1 MRGATVPLPLAIP
14 RELVLRF
21 LGYPPDRS
29 PTPATARRLD
39 AVLPEARSL
48 ARGRGTWRLF
58 PTSEAARFGLEAIDA
73 GGLVLGLAS
82 AGDRIE
88 RRSAECIAAGD
99 PLGALLFD
107 AMGSAAAEEAADRLS
122 ASVMAGA
129 DGAAR
134 LQPAEVS
141 CRVSPGYG
149 RWTLAAQRA
158 LVAAL
163 PDIGVRLTA
172 SLMLV
177 PRKSTTFAL
186 WIDARVPPRVGL
198 SGCAVCGLEACRY
211 RRAPA

>member
-1 MRGATVPLPLAIP
+1 MSGATLALPLAIP
-14 RELVLRF
+14 REQVLRF
-21 LGYPPDRS
+21 LGYPQGRS

-39 AVLPEARSL
+39 AVLPEARGL
-48 ARGRGTWRLF
+48 ARGRGTWQLF
-58 PTSEAARFGLEAIDA
+58 PTSEAARFGLDAIDA
-73 GGLVLGLAS
+73 GGLVLGLAT
-82 AGDRIE
+82 AGDRLE
-88 RRSAECIAAGD
+88 RRGAERIAAGD
-99 PLGALLFD
+99 PLDALLFD
-107 AMGSAAAEEAADRLS
+107 AIGSAATEEAADRLS
-122 ASVMAGA
+122 AAVMAGA
-129 DGAAR
+129 AGAAR

-141 CRVSPGYG
+141 CRISPGYG

-198 SGCAVCGLEACRY
+198 SGCAVCGLESCRY
-211 RRAPA
+211 RRTPA